1 MTGVDLKYICND
13 AKKYEIS
20 VLMEKI
26 DVLVVTTCTT
36 TWRWWIQKR
45 ITSPRTGEVHMKSVL
60 AS

>member
-36 TWRWWIQKR
+36 TWRWWIQKELH
-45 ITSPRTGEVHMKSVL
+45 PREQEKYT
-60 AS
+60 

>member
-20 VLMEKI
+20 VLREKI

-36 TWRWWIQKR
+36 TWRWWIQKELH
-45 ITSPRTGEVHMKSVL
+45 PREQEKYT
-60 AS
+60 